1 MKKMCVL
8 FSVLLL
14 CGYTFAQTLVQPGDG
29 TLSDAIQQA
38 SDGDVLQLVPG
49 AEYSESTQF
58 SFGTIHK
65 ALTIELVDPTSTDKA
80 ILTETADDGNS
91 TPNFFSIGDS
101 GAITISGVEIDGSQG
116 GSIKPSHLI
125 QVTVGS
131 TTDSGFVNKIKLMN
145 CLVHDLTGNVID
157 GGSSA
162 IKGIMIVD
170 SIFVENCIFHNT
182 FTSIYMK
189 YAGCDYI
196 NISNSTFYNIDSYGL
211 RVAGPGESSIP
222 GHTATADIDHTTW
235 YNIGISDPREIIL
248 LEKGPNKNPWTVTNS
263 VFVDQTSDSKTVV
276 NIKDLPDSVGKIT
289 NIDYWTVGPR
299 KWANNIVRDTLMVDP
314 QFADPANGDFTL
326 PKGSQLLTFGT
337 DGGPI
342 GDPRWAGN
350 ATDVKDQNGLPL
362 SFGLNQNYPN
372 PFNPTTQ
379 INFSLNKS
387 GNTTLVVYNILGKE
401 VATLVNGNLTAGQHS
416 INFNASNLPSGV
428 YIYRLNSSNR
438 TIAKKMMLLK

>member
-65 ALTIELVDPTSTDKA
+65 AITIELVDPTSTDKA

-299 KWANNIVRDTLMVDP
+299 KWANNLVQDTLMVDP
-314 QFADPANGDFTL
+314 QFADPSNGDFTL
-326 PKGSQLLTFGT
+326 P
-337 DGGPI
+337 
-342 GDPRWAGN
+342 
-350 ATDVKDQNGLPL
+350 
-362 SFGLNQNYPN
+362 
-372 PFNPTTQ
+372 
-379 INFSLNKS
+379 
-387 GNTTLVVYNILGKE
+387 
-401 VATLVNGNLTAGQHS
+401 
-416 INFNASNLPSGV
+416 
-428 YIYRLNSSNR
+428 
-438 TIAKKMMLLK
+438 